1 MNQQSELPLSGIV
14 VVELGDSASAPF
26 TGKILAELGAE
37 VWKVERPTG
46 DSSRGWGPSMWK
58 GSGAAFHALNRG
70 KQSIS
75 IDIKD
80 REQLALLHQLIAERA
95 DVFLHNLRPGS
106 AAKYGLDAE
115 SLRVTKPELVHCE
128 VGAFGHTGPMNSLP
142 GYDPLMQAFSG
153 IMSITGEHDG
163 PPVRAGVS
171 IIDFGTG
178 MWAAIGILAALH
190 RRRTKLDGAAVNASL
205 LETAIAWMSIGVA
218 GYNADGAPGERHG
231 SGVAFIVPHRA
242 YSAADGDLI
251 ISCGNDGLFAR
262 LSQALDRPEWA
273 SDDRFATN
281 TARLANRAEI
291 DRSIADRLAQHPRE
305 HWQKRLQDFGVPVAP
320 VQTTAEM
327 VAHEQT
333 KALGIIGAPTGDEI
347 GVVGLPLSFDGKR
360 PPPLPAAQNI
370 GGADDRLHGV
380 LGQRRGTDGNSDG

>member
-37 VWKVERPTG
+37 IWKVERPTG

-128 VGAFGHTGPMNSLP
+128 VGAFGHDGPMNSLP

-190 RRRTKLDGAAVNASL
+190 RRRSKLDGAAVNASL

-242 YSAADGDLI
+242 YSTADGDLI

-281 TARLANRAEI
+281 TARLAHRAEI
-291 DRSIADRLAQHPRE
+291 DRLIGDRLAEHPRE

-327 VAHEQT
+327 VAHAQT

-360 PPPLPAAQNI
+360 PPPLPAAQDI
-370 GGADDRLHGV
+370 GGADDRLRGV
-380 LGQRRGTDGNSDG
+380 LGQRHGADGNSDG